1 VFGLLDLL
9 DVRSGL
15 RVGIVAGL
23 AGAAVCLAGCW
34 IITTAVEAKPGS
46 LASSLMPWWGNW
58 RVALAGFVAAG
69 LLFGVGAAARPEKRR
84 P

>member
-1 VFGLLDLL
+1 MFGLLDLL
-9 DVRSGL
+9 DIRAGL
-15 RVGIVAGL
+15 RVGIVAGV

-34 IITTAVEAKPGS
+34 IITMAVEARPGS
-46 LASSLMPWWGNW
+46 LAASLAPWWGNW
-58 RVALAGFVAAG
+58 GIALGGFVAAG